1 MNFIT
6 ATYNI
11 STQEFDF
18 VLEEE
23 FIYPG
28 ITELRFA
35 FVSSQ
40 EITIFQN
47 LNFGYSIVQEGKGT
61 IKAERFPEIGVKYEQ
76 ADSAPL
82 HSIKFELEAQTN
94 YTLQVWVDNNNITT
108 DANYVMNIDKP
119 KKPHDSWLWNENDWV
134 APIPAPENCDR
145 KWNESTKEW
154 IIKS

>member
-1 MNFIT
+1 MNLIT

-18 VLEEE
+18 VREEE

-47 LNFGYSIVQEGKGT
+47 LNFGYSIVQEGKGA
-61 IKAERFPEIGVKYEQ
+61 IKAERFPEVGVKYEQ
-76 ADSAPL
+76 ADNSPL
-82 HSIKFELEAQTN
+82 HSTKFELEKQTT
-94 YTLQVWVDNNNITT
+94 YGLQVWVENNGIIT
-108 DANYVMNIDKP
+108 DANHDIAVDKP
-119 KKPHDSWLWNENDWV
+119 KKPYDSWSWNGNTWV
-134 APIPAPENCDR
+134 APIPAPEDCDR
-145 KWNESTKEW
+145 TWDEKNKKWV
-154 IIKS
+154 IKS